1 MEKRE
6 LDIDF
11 AFLRNQRII
20 FSIAK
25 IDIQITSRIYFQ
37 RYKNRE
43 TKILYEK
50 IALWKLYIKSYYKL
64 LANLEIIFGPR

>member
-25 IDIQITSRIYFQ
+25 IDIQITSRIYF
-37 RYKNRE
+37 
-43 TKILYEK
+43 
-50 IALWKLYIKSYYKL
+50 
-64 LANLEIIFGPR
+64 